1 MSKSPNKDADA
12 EKVLKDGDAEK
23 VLKDGPASDLQKPRA
38 RLSLDGAGE
47 TRIVERVIQGG
58 GGGGSMHPPMLTRTN
73 YQEWSLVMKVQME
86 AEGLWDVLVN
96 DLFGS
101 KRDDR
106 RALAFIL
113 KGVLPELTRVLAV
126 KATAKEAWETVKVM
140 RVGTDRVHSGAELI
154 VLQLEP
160 TRS

>member
-23 VLKDGPASDLQKPRA
+23 VLKDGPASDMQKPRA

-58 GGGGSMHPPMLTRTN
+58 GGGGGS
-73 YQEWSLVMKVQME
+73 MKVQME

-113 KGVLPELTRVLAV
+113 KGVPPELTRVLAV

-140 RVGTDRVHSGAELI
+140 RMGTDRVHSGAELI